1 LVSPISS
8 SADLL
13 MASDMPT
20 APTARARVDHSQR
33 FVYRHYF
40 P

>member
-1 LVSPISS
+1 LITEGLGLVSPIAS

-20 APTARARVDHSQR
+20 APTARGRVDNS
-33 FVYRHYF
+33 
-40 P
+40 